1 MGKKEKIF
9 VICLAV
15 LALTGIIITSI
26 VNGKK
31 SKIPNTVTVSKDEDS
46 EVTTATQVDISDR
59 KDEGYGEYT
68 ENDHERREIVYVDSN
83 GNNLFPDNTEV
94 ASTETQTV
102 TDASTEETDTNIV
115 TESNIAEIITIFVQS
130 GQSGISDY
138 LSPDFVYTDN
148 VQKNRMGDLAD
159 VVGGSYAEGYI
170 SVKSH
175 FEDVDT
181 LTIKYSFV
189 CDANNKITSITSE
202 IVN

>member
-26 VNGKK
+26 TNSRK
-31 SKIPNTVTVSKDEDS
+31 SKIPNTVTVSDEDDS

-59 KDEGYGEYT
+59 KDEGYDEYT
-68 ENDHERREIVYVDSN
+68 ENDHERREIVYVDSQ

-94 ASTETQTV
+94 ATTETQTV
-102 TDASTEETDTNIV
+102 TDASTETDNNII
-115 TESNIAEIITIFVQS
+115 TEDNIASIITTFVQA

-159 VVGGSYAEGYI
+159 VVGGSYTEGYI
-170 SVKSH
+170 SVESH

-181 LTIKYSFV
+181 LTIKYSFT
-189 CDANNKITSITSE
+189 CDTSNKLTSITAD

>member
-15 LALTGIIITSI
+15 LALTGISITSI
-26 VNGKK
+26 TNSRK
-31 SKIPNTVTVSKDEDS
+31 SKIPNTVTVSDEDDS

-59 KDEGYGEYT
+59 KGTGYDEYT
-68 ENDHERREIVYVDSN
+68 ENDHERREIVYVDSQ
-83 GNNLFPDNTEV
+83 GNNLFPDNTGV
-94 ASTETQTV
+94 ATTETQTV
-102 TDASTEETDTNIV
+102 TDASTETDNNII
-115 TESNIAEIITIFVQS
+115 TESNISEIITTFVQA

-170 SVKSH
+170 SVESH

-181 LTIKYSFV
+181 LTIKYSFT
-189 CDANNKITSITSE
+189 CDTSNKLTSITAD